1 MIDNI
6 ETPNYINLGPV
17 RTLVGSHQVIGFYFH
32 QKKKKKKRE
41 IIKERKKKRKKKKK

>member
-32 QKKKKKKRE
+32 QKKKKKRE
-41 IIKERKKKRKKKKK
+41 RRKERNKKRKKKKK

>member
-41 IIKERKKKRKKKKK
+41 RRKERKKKRKKKKK

>member
-41 IIKERKKKRKKKKK
+41 KKRKKKKK

>member
-32 QKKKKKKRE
+32 QKKKKKRE
-41 IIKERKKKRKKKKK
+41 RRKERKKKRKNKKK

>member
-32 QKKKKKKRE
+32 QKRKRKKERERRKEKKGKKKK
-41 IIKERKKKRKKKKK
+41 

>member
-41 IIKERKKKRKKKKK
+41 RRKEINKKRKKKKK